1 MRVVLDTN
9 VFVSA
14 AIQSGASH
22 RIIKH
27 LIGENSDELII
38 CDEILSEIREVLFS
52 RPRLRKWIS
61 LIDAER
67 YVEMLQLHLNFVP
80 NPEFIIPLS
89 RDSDDDYILALA
101 QRERA
106 NYVISGD
113 KDLLVL
119 RIPEL
124 SIVTPA
130 EFETILKTNS

>member
-22 RIIKH
+22 RIVQH
-27 LIGENSDELII
+27 LIRENSDELVI
-38 CDEILSEIREVLFS
+38 CDEILSEIRDVLFS

-61 LIDAER
+61 LDDAKR
-67 YVEMLQLHLNFVP
+67 YVEMLQLHFNFVP
-80 NPEFIIPLS
+80 NPVFIIPLS

-101 QRERA
+101 QRERV

>member
-22 RIIKH
+22 RIVQY
-27 LIGENSDELII
+27 LVQENSDELII
-38 CDEILSEIREVLFS
+38 CDEILSEIRDVLVT

-61 LIDAER
+61 LDDAKR
-67 YVEMLQLHLNFVP
+67 YIEMLQLQFNFVT
-80 NPEFIIPLS
+80 NPADIIPLS

-106 NYVISGD
+106 DYVISGD

-119 RIPEL
+119 HGPKF
-124 SIVTPA
+124 SILTPA
-130 EFETILKTNS
+130 EFEIVLKTNS

>member
-22 RIIKH
+22 RIVQH
-27 LIGENSDELII
+27 LIRENSDELVI
-38 CDEILSEIREVLFS
+38 CDEILSEIRDVLFS

-61 LIDAER
+61 LDDAKR
-67 YVEMLQLHLNFVP
+67 YVEMLQLHFNFVP
-80 NPEFIIPLS
+80 NPVFIIPLS

-130 EFETILKTNS
+130 EFETILKTNT

>member
-9 VFVSA
+9 IFVSA

-22 RIIKH
+22 RIVQH
-27 LIGENSDELII
+27 LIRENSDELII
-38 CDEILSEIREVLFS
+38 CDEILSEIRDVLFS

-61 LIDAER
+61 LTDAER
-67 YVEMLQLHLNFVP
+67 YVEMLQLCFNFVP
-80 NPEFIIPLS
+80 NPVLIIPLS

-106 NYVISGD
+106 DYVISGD

-119 RIPEL
+119 HNPRF
-124 SIVTPA
+124 SILTPA
-130 EFETILKTNS
+130 EFEIVLKTNS

>member
-22 RIIKH
+22 RIVQH
-27 LIGENSDELII
+27 LIRGNSDELII
-38 CDEILSEIREVLFS
+38 CDEILSEIRDVLFS

-61 LIDAER
+61 LDDAKR
-67 YVEMLQLHLNFVP
+67 YVEMLQLHFNFVS
-80 NPEFIIPLS
+80 NPVFIIPLS

-106 NYVISGD
+106 DYVISGD

-119 RIPEL
+119 QIPEI

>member
-22 RIIKH
+22 RIVQR
-27 LIGENSDELII
+27 LIRENSDELII
-38 CDEILSEIREVLFS
+38 CDEILSEIRDVLFS
-52 RPRLRKWIS
+52 RPRLRKWIY
-61 LIDAER
+61 LDDAKR
-67 YVEMLQLHLNFVP
+67 YVEMLQLHFNFVP
-80 NPEFIIPLS
+80 NPVFIIPLS

-106 NYVISGD
+106 DYVISGD

-119 RIPEL
+119 QIPEL

>member
-22 RIIKH
+22 RIVQH
-27 LIGENSDELII
+27 LIRDNTDELII
-38 CDEILSEIREVLFS
+38 CEEILTEIRDVLVT

-61 LIDAER
+61 VDDAEIFI
-67 YVEMLQLHLNFVP
+67 EMLKLRFNFVA
-80 NPEFIIPLS
+80 NPADIIPLS

-106 NYVISGD
+106 EYVISGD

-119 RIPEL
+119 QVPEL
-124 SIVTPA
+124 PLLTPA
-130 EFETILKTNS
+130 EFEIVLKTNS

>member
-22 RIIKH
+22 RIVQH
-27 LIGENSDELII
+27 LIRENSDELVI
-38 CDEILSEIREVLFS
+38 CDEILSEIRDVLFS

-61 LIDAER
+61 LDDAKR
-67 YVEMLQLHLNFVP
+67 YVEMLQLHFNFVP
-80 NPEFIIPLS
+80 NPVFIIPLS

-119 RIPEL
+119 RIPKL

-130 EFETILKTNS
+130 EFETILKTNT

>member
-22 RIIKH
+22 RIVQHFIR
-27 LIGENSDELII
+27 ENSDELII
-38 CDEILSEIREVLFS
+38 CDEILSEIRDVLVS

-61 LIDAER
+61 LDDAKR
-67 YVEMLQLHLNFVP
+67 YVEMLQMHFNFVP
-80 NPEFIIPLS
+80 DPAFIIPLS

-101 QRERA
+101 QYERA
-106 NYVISGD
+106 DYVISGD

-119 RIPEL
+119 RLPEF
-124 SIVTPA
+124 SILTPA
-130 EFETILKTNS
+130 EFEIVLKTNS

>member
-1 MRVVLDTN
+1 MLDTN

-22 RIIKH
+22 RIVQH
-27 LIGENSDELII
+27 LIRDNTDELII
-38 CDEILSEIREVLFS
+38 CDEILTEIRDVLVT

-67 YVEMLQLHLNFVP
+67 YVEMLQLRFNFVP
-80 NPEFIIPLS
+80 NPADIIPLS

-106 NYVISGD
+106 EYVISGD

-119 RIPEL
+119 QVPEL
-124 SIVTPA
+124 PILTPA
-130 EFETILKTNS
+130 EFEIVLNTNS

>member
-22 RIIKH
+22 RIVQH
-27 LIGENSDELII
+27 LIRDNTDELII
-38 CDEILSEIREVLFS
+38 CEEILTEIRDVLVT

-61 LIDAER
+61 VDDAEIFI
-67 YVEMLQLHLNFVP
+67 EMLKLRFNFVA
-80 NPEFIIPLS
+80 NPADIIPLS

-106 NYVISGD
+106 EYVISGD

-119 RIPEL
+119 QVPEL
-124 SIVTPA
+124 PILTPA
-130 EFETILKTNS
+130 EFEIVLQTNS

>member
-22 RIIKH
+22 RIVQH
-27 LIGENSDELII
+27 LMRENSDELII
-38 CDEILSEIREVLFS
+38 CNEILSEIRDVLVT

-61 LIDAER
+61 LDDAKR
-67 YVEMLQLHLNFVP
+67 YIEMLQSHFNFVP
-80 NPEFIIPLS
+80 DPTVINPLS

-101 QRERA
+101 QYERA
-106 NYVISGD
+106 DYVISGD

-119 RIPEL
+119 RLPEF
-124 SIVTPA
+124 SILTPA
-130 EFETILKTNS
+130 EFEIVLKKNS

>member
-1 MRVVLDTN
+1 MRVVLDTS

-22 RIIKH
+22 RIVQR
-27 LIGENSDELII
+27 LIRENSDELII
-38 CDEILSEIREVLFS
+38 CDEILSEIRDVLFS

-61 LIDAER
+61 LDDAKR
-67 YVEMLQLHLNFVP
+67 YVEMLQLHFNFVP
-80 NPEFIIPLS
+80 NPVFIIPLS

-106 NYVISGD
+106 DYVISGD

-119 RIPEL
+119 QIPEL

>member
-67 YVEMLQLHLNFVP
+67 YVEMLQLRFNFVP
-80 NPEFIIPLS
+80 NPTDVIAIS

-106 NYVISGD
+106 DYVISGD

-119 RIPEL
+119 RLPEF
-124 SIVTPA
+124 SILTPA
-130 EFETILKTNS
+130 EFEIVLKTNC

>member
-22 RIIKH
+22 RIVQHFIR
-27 LIGENSDELII
+27 ENSDELII
-38 CDEILSEIREVLFS
+38 CDEILVS

-61 LIDAER
+61 LDDAKR
-67 YVEMLQLHLNFVP
+67 YVEMLQMHFNFVS
-80 NPEFIIPLS
+80 NPTFIVPLS

-106 NYVISGD
+106 DYVISGD

-119 RIPEL
+119 RLPEF
-124 SIVTPA
+124 SILTPA
-130 EFETILKTNS
+130 EFEIVLKTNS

>member
-22 RIIKH
+22 RIVQH
-27 LIGENSDELII
+27 LIRDNTDELII
-38 CDEILSEIREVLFS
+38 CEEILTEIRDVLVT

-61 LIDAER
+61 VDDAEIFI
-67 YVEMLQLHLNFVP
+67 EMLKLRFNFVA
-80 NPEFIIPLS
+80 NPADIIPLS

-106 NYVISGD
+106 EYVISGD

-119 RIPEL
+119 QVPEL
-124 SIVTPA
+124 PILTPA
-130 EFETILKTNS
+130 EFEIVLKTNS

>member
-22 RIIKH
+22 RIVQH
-27 LIGENSDELII
+27 LIRENSDELVI
-38 CDEILSEIREVLFS
+38 CDEILSEIRDVLFS

-61 LIDAER
+61 LDDAKR
-67 YVEMLQLHLNFVP
+67 YVEMLQLHFNFVP
-80 NPEFIIPLS
+80 NPVFIIPLS

-119 RIPEL
+119 RIPKL

-130 EFETILKTNS
+130 EFETILKTHT

>member
-22 RIIKH
+22 RIVQH
-27 LIGENSDELII
+27 LIRENSDELII
-38 CDEILSEIREVLFS
+38 CDEILSEIRDVLFS
-52 RPRLRKWIS
+52 RSRLRKWIS
-61 LIDAER
+61 LDDAKR
-67 YVEMLQLHLNFVP
+67 YVEMLQQHFNFVP
-80 NPEFIIPLS
+80 DPAVIIPLS

-106 NYVISGD
+106 DYVVSGD

-119 RIPEL
+119 HVPEF
-124 SIVTPA
+124 SILTPA
-130 EFETILKTNS
+130 KFEIVLKTNS

>member
-22 RIIKH
+22 RIVQR
-27 LIGENSDELII
+27 LIRENSDELII
-38 CDEILSEIREVLFS
+38 CDEILSEIRDVLLS

-61 LIDAER
+61 LDDAKR
-67 YVEMLQLHLNFVP
+67 YVEMLQLRFNFVP
-80 NPEFIIPLS
+80 NPALIIPLS

-106 NYVISGD
+106 DYVISGD

-119 RIPEL
+119 QIPEI

-130 EFETILKTNS
+130 EFETILKANS

>member
-22 RIIKH
+22 RIVQH
-27 LIGENSDELII
+27 LIRENSDELII
-38 CDEILSEIREVLFS
+38 CDEILSELRDVLIS

-61 LIDAER
+61 LDDAKR
-67 YVEMLQLHLNFVP
+67 YVEMLQLHFNFVP
-80 NPEFIIPLS
+80 NPDFVIPLS

-119 RIPEL
+119 QIPEI
-124 SIVTPA
+124 SIITPA
-130 EFETILKTNS
+130 EYEIVLKTNS

>member
-1 MRVVLDTN
+1 MLDTN

-14 AIQSGASH
+14 AIQNGASH
-22 RIIKH
+22 QIVHH
-27 LIGENSDELII
+27 LIRDHSDELII
-38 CDEILSEIREVLFS
+38 CDEILYEIRDVLVS

-61 LIDAER
+61 LNDAER
-67 YVEMLQLHLNFVP
+67 YVEMLQLRFNFVP
-80 NPEFIIPLS
+80 NPTDIIPLS

-106 NYVISGD
+106 DYVISGD

-119 RIPEL
+119 HFPEF

-130 EFETILKTNS
+130 EFATILKTND

>member
-22 RIIKH
+22 RIVQH
-27 LIGENSDELII
+27 LIRENSDELII
-38 CDEILSEIREVLFS
+38 CDEILSEIRDVLVS

-61 LIDAER
+61 LDDAKR

-106 NYVISGD
+106 DYVVSGD

-119 RIPEL
+119 HVSEFPIL
-124 SIVTPA
+124 TPA
-130 EFETILKTNS
+130 EFEIVLKTNS

>member
-1 MRVVLDTN
+1 MLDTN

-22 RIIKH
+22 RIVQH
-27 LIGENSDELII
+27 LIRDNTDELII
-38 CDEILSEIREVLFS
+38 CEEILTEIRDVLVT

-61 LIDAER
+61 VDDAEIFI
-67 YVEMLQLHLNFVP
+67 EMLKLRFNFVA
-80 NPEFIIPLS
+80 NPADIIPLS

-106 NYVISGD
+106 EYVISGD

-119 RIPEL
+119 QVPEL
-124 SIVTPA
+124 PILTPA
-130 EFETILKTNS
+130 EFEIVLKTNS

>member
-22 RIIKH
+22 RIVQH
-27 LIGENSDELII
+27 LIRENSDELVI
-38 CDEILSEIREVLFS
+38 CDEILSEIRDVLFS

-61 LIDAER
+61 LDDAKR
-67 YVEMLQLHLNFVP
+67 YVEMLQLHFNFVP
-80 NPEFIIPLS
+80 NPVFIIPLS

-119 RIPEL
+119 RIPDL

>member
-22 RIIKH
+22 RIVQR
-27 LIGENSDELII
+27 LIRENSDELII
-38 CDEILSEIREVLFS
+38 CDEILSEIRDVLLY
-52 RPRLRKWIS
+52 RPRLRQWIS
-61 LIDAER
+61 LDDAKR
-67 YVEMLQLHLNFVP
+67 YVEMLQLRFNFVP
-80 NPEFIIPLS
+80 NPALIIPLS

-106 NYVISGD
+106 DYVISGD

-119 RIPEL
+119 EIPEL

>member
-22 RIIKH
+22 RIVQH
-27 LIGENSDELII
+27 LIRENSDELVI
-38 CDEILSEIREVLFS
+38 CDEILSEIRDVLIS

-61 LIDAER
+61 LDDAKR
-67 YVEMLQLHLNFVP
+67 YVEMLQLHFNFVP
-80 NPEFIIPLS
+80 NPALIIPLS

-106 NYVISGD
+106 DYVISGD

-119 RIPEL
+119 HVPEF
-124 SIVTPA
+124 SILTPA
-130 EFETILKTNS
+130 EFEIVLKTNS

>member
-22 RIIKH
+22 RIVQH
-27 LIGENSDELII
+27 LIQENSDELII
-38 CDEILSEIREVLFS
+38 CDEILSEIRDVLLS

-61 LIDAER
+61 LDDAKR
-67 YVEMLQLHLNFVP
+67 YVEMLQLRFDFVP
-80 NPEFIIPLS
+80 NPALIIPLS

-106 NYVISGD
+106 DYVISGD

-119 RIPEL
+119 QIPEL

-130 EFETILKTNS
+130 EFETILKTNN

>member
-22 RIIKH
+22 RIVQR
-27 LIGENSDELII
+27 LIRENSDELII
-38 CDEILSEIREVLFS
+38 CDEILSEIRDVLLS

-61 LIDAER
+61 LDDAKR
-67 YVEMLQLHLNFVP
+67 YVEMLQLRFNFVL
-80 NPEFIIPLS
+80 NPALIITLS

-106 NYVISGD
+106 DYVISGD

-119 RIPEL
+119 QIPEI

-130 EFETILKTNS
+130 EFETILKANS